1 MSTGE
6 NAGGYPCDRLA
17 SHPVGGGGGG
27 GERRRNAPSRF
38 MLRKAEIS
46 ASLMGI
52 SRLVKET
59 TFYFI

>member
-27 GERRRNAPSRF
+27 GGRGGEMLLVASYYGKRR
-38 MLRKAEIS
+38 
-46 ASLMGI
+46 
-52 SRLVKET
+52 
-59 TFYFI
+59 